1 MSSVVRFSIIL
12 MVLVASLPSLAVVP
26 AVNDALSERS
36 TPVWTSNQVELL
48 GRSSLVRS
56 TSNSIPS
63 QVPLMMVMVD
73 FSNQAFSTAQSDWQQ
88 TMFGEEG
95 SVSSYYQWTS
105 NNRFSFID
113 AGSRHVSL
121 GMNHPDSGS
130 DFAAAKTLIKTALAA
145 LSSSVDFSLY
155 DSNSDGRVSAQE
167 LALVFVVAGYE
178 NAYGGASA
186 PRPNIWAHQSYA
198 GVTSDGVTLGS
209 YVVVGELHGN
219 HSATIGIIAHELGHL
234 VFNLPDLY
242 DRDGSSQ
249 GIGSWGL
256 MGAGVW
262 NTAHGKLGDSP
273 ARMLA
278 WSREQTGFGDEV
290 SADDADKNILLQPG
304 QYVKIRLS
312 SYEALYLEQRDDSSF
327 DAGLPG
333 SGMLISHVD
342 NRKNNNDDEAHK
354 LIDIESADGM
364 FDLDNNRNSGDAG
377 DPFPGEELV
386 YEFGPDSTPSSLTYD
401 GEDLGVRV
409 YFGPNADFSFSQ
421 NVRSSTDDQSASGS
435 FSVFPGVLVVVLVI
449 GYRTGGRSRHV

>member
-1 MSSVVRFSIIL
+1 MIRFVIFVMVVA
-12 MVLVASLPSLAVVP
+12 VSLPVVAVVP
-26 AVNDALSERS
+26 AINDPINDRS
-36 TPVWTSNQVELL
+36 MPVWTSSQVELL
-48 GRSSLVRS
+48 GRSALTRS
-56 TSNSIPS
+56 TSRNIPA

-73 FSNQAFSTAQSDWQQ
+73 FSNQTFTTAQADWQQ
-88 TMFGEEG
+88 TMFAEEG
-95 SVSSYYQWTS
+95 SVNSYYQWTS

-113 AGSRHVSL
+113 AGSRRVSL

-130 DFAAAKTLIKTALAA
+130 DFSAAKALIKTVLVT

-155 DSNSDGRVSAQE
+155 DGNGDGRVSPQE

-219 HSATIGIIAHELGHL
+219 HPATIGIIAHELGHL

-256 MGAGVW
+256 MGFGVW
-262 NTAHGKLGDSP
+262 NTAYGKLGDSP

-278 WSREQTGFGDEV
+278 WSREQTGFGNEV
-290 SADDADKNILLQPG
+290 SIDETDKNILLQPG
-304 QYVKIRLS
+304 QYVKVRLS
-312 SYEALYLEQRDDSSF
+312 NYETLYLEQRDGSSF
-327 DAGLPG
+327 DAGLRG

-342 NRKNNNDDEAHK
+342 NRKSNNDDEDHK

-377 DPFPGEELV
+377 DPFPGEGRV

-409 YFGPNADFSFSQ
+409 YFGPDGDFSFDQS
-421 NVRSSTDDQSASGS
+421 VRRSASNESASGS
-435 FSVFPGVLVVVLVI
+435 LGVFPGALVVVLVV
-449 GYRTGGRSRHV
+449 GCRAGGRSRHV